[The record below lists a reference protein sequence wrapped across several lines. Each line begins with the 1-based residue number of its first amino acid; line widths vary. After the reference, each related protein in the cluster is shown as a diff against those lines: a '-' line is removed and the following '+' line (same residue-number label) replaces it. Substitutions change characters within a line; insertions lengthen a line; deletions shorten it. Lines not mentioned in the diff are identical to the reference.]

1 MINYI
6 PGVSVGYVDYL
17 SLPRLAKGGIL
28 TAGRAMVAEAG
39 PELIEQV
46 GGRTIVT
53 PLTDTAKNT
62 PVSRDKGGHKTE
74 VNVKIEH
81 FHNERQQD
89 IRELTKEV
97 MEIAEELR
105 GRDDKVYA

>member
-1 MINYI
+1 MGGGAVPAATFP
-6 PGVSVGYVDYL
+6 PGGAGPARPGGTSAAPVGV
-17 SLPRLAKGGIL
+17 
-28 TAGRAMVAEAG
+28 VAEAG

-53 PLTDTAKNT
+53 PLTDTARNT

-81 FHNERQQD
+81 FHNER
-89 IRELTKEV
+89 
-97 MEIAEELR
+97 
-105 GRDDKVYA
+105 